1 MPAGRST
8 RLRSC
13 SGTPRSPRRRFT
25 PTPTLPGCGPP
36 STRCPARVS
45 WPGGPGDR
53 RELRRPAADSPARTA
68 VAAVLG
74 DSCVITGPA
83 VVRLAA
89 LLDPGFLAGAGWDP
103 VTWVLAPPAGHRLIR
118 WDCSRLDARSGPSGR
133 QAPLPVLGGSKCAV
147 LACLRAR
154 RAGQRRQGG

>member
-1 MPAGRST
+1 VTAASPAGRA
-8 RLRSC
+8 L
-13 SGTPRSPRRRFT
+13 
-25 PTPTLPGCGPP
+25 
-36 STRCPARVS
+36 A
-45 WPGGPGDR
+45 
-53 RELRRPAADSPARTA
+53 AADSPARTA

-118 WDCSRLDARSGPSGR
+118 WD
-133 QAPLPVLGGSKCAV
+133 
-147 LACLRAR
+147 
-154 RAGQRRQGG
+154 